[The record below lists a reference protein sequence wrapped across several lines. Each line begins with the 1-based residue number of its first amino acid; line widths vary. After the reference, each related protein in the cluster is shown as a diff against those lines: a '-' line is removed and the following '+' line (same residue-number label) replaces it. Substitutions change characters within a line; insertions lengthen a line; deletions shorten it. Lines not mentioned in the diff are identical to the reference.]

1 MGEGSASSKS
11 VSQDSQRA
19 FLDLGGKLLAY
30 ASDVQS
36 LISPEA
42 ILNDIHQILKSALN
56 LNCMGAFRFPPNVSD
71 WDALEL
77 GKTVFLHK
85 SVPKGFWE
93 EWRQRAPNH
102 NPTLY
107 FQSRLSLAPVTL
119 TEMLAILAPIGGD
132 RWGIE
137 LALKYRIRDAFIC
150 PVGGRWLVL
159 FWSDRVLTRILTEP
173 LRIVIFAAA
182 SFAVVRLDKLVET
195 RAEREGAYTPL
206 TPRELA
212 VIRLLSL
219 GKSIHE
225 ITGHLGLGEETIRTH
240 LKKAKA
246 KLGAQNLAQLVAL
259 AMRQRLI
266 V

>member
-1 MGEGSASSKS
+1 MGEGSALSKY
-11 VSQDSQRA
+11 VSEGGQRA

-30 ASDVQS
+30 AGDVQS
-36 LISPEA
+36 FTSPEA
-42 ILNDIHQILKSALN
+42 VLNNLHQILKSDLN
-56 LNCMGAFRFPPNVSD
+56 LNCMGALRFPPNVSD

-102 NPTLY
+102 DPALY
-107 FQSRLSLAPVTL
+107 FQSRLSLAPITL
-119 TEMLAILAPIGGD
+119 TEMLGILAPIGAD
-132 RWGIE
+132 RWGFE

-150 PVGGRWLVL
+150 PLGGRWLVL
-159 FWSDRVLTRILTEP
+159 FWSEKVLTGILTEP

-182 SFAVVRLDKLVET
+182 SFAAMRLEKLIEI

-219 GKSIHE
+219 GKSIRD
-225 ITGHLGLGEETIRTH
+225 ITVHLGLGEETIRTH

-259 AMRQRLI
+259 AMRHRLI